1 MIGRDY
7 DGTVRRLPRRIRSA
21 PPMPGA
27 DGHDQTRYSFHAIFS
42 DGCVLI
48 TYSAEPG
55 SIKRHLLDRNDG
67 QRDHGPLFMDR
78 DFVAGLVF
86 FRISR
91 PGHEECAEQELSPPN
106 ELQIRTGPDLQD
118 ESWQGFTCCD
128 LLPSVEPLG
137 PSTEETLPPS
147 PPCTPG
153 PRETLDISSGGVEK
167 PPTRRD

>member
-1 MIGRDY
+1 MQTKVMIGRDY

-86 FRISR
+86 FS
-91 PGHEECAEQELSPPN
+91 HLSA
-106 ELQIRTGPDLQD
+106 
-118 ESWQGFTCCD
+118 
-128 LLPSVEPLG
+128 
-137 PSTEETLPPS
+137 
-147 PPCTPG
+147 G
-153 PRETLDISSGGVEK
+153 PRGMRRAGTK
-167 PPTRRD
+167 PPGRVAD

>member
-1 MIGRDY
+1 MQTKVMIGRDY

-118 ESWQGFTCCD
+118 ES
-128 LLPSVEPLG
+128 
-137 PSTEETLPPS
+137 
-147 PPCTPG
+147 
-153 PRETLDISSGGVEK
+153 
-167 PPTRRD
+167 